1 VPLRIPEKKKRD
13 KRWRKR
19 GCIA

>member
-1 VPLRIPEKKKRD
+1 VPLRIPEKKRD